1 MTQNTYLFISL
12 IDCFVL
18 VHVFDSLSAKVGKRK
33 KQQRAGINVQ
43 FRSEPKR
50 YWHNLI
56 QIKRYWST
64 GRVGTMRTPPSLRD
78 PHGTV
83 HRQRGQADLA
93 ATPDRDRPDEFPPL
107 GQASMRAPDR
117 VQRDREK

>member
-1 MTQNTYLFISL
+1 MEEHTA
-12 IDCFVL
+12 DFVHFKIPTMSFAERL
-18 VHVFDSLSAKVGKRK
+18 VMRELLTTEIFH
-33 KQQRAGINVQ
+33 I
-43 FRSEPKR
+43 EPSR
-50 YWHNLI
+50 P
-56 QIKRYWST
+56 T
-64 GRVGTMRTPPSLRD
+64 GRVGTMHTPPSLRD

-93 ATPDRDRPDEFPPL
+93 AAPDRDHPDEFPPL